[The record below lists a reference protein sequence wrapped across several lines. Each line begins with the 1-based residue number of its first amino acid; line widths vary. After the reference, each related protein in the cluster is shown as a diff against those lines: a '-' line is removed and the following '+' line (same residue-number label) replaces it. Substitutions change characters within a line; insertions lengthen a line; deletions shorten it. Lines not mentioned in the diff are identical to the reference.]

1 MAATEVI
8 TTTETSNVSANS
20 NIWSSAQDS
29 LRDSFSRAMNELIH
43 WLPKI
48 AAMTVVLVIG
58 YIVARL
64 VARAVTLLGE
74 RIGFQKAAERS
85 GLAKSMTNAGI
96 KRSVPAILGTLV
108 FWLLLCVFM
117 LAAFNVLGVQS
128 ITNFMTEVVD
138 YIPKLLVATVVIVVG
153 LLVASFLR
161 GVVATSAEQVGI
173 SYGDHLANACYFA
186 VALLTVHAA
195 LHHLGM
201 EFKLFENLVLISFAG
216 LAIGFG
222 LAFGLG
228 GRDVMAGI
236 LSGYYLRQRLQS
248 GDKVQVA
255 GFEGTVREVG
265 PVATIIETNEHG
277 LLNRHSVP
285 NTRMLNEAVR

>member
-1 MAATEVI
+1 MAAEIVE
-8 TTTETSNVSANS
+8 TTVNPETGNALQRTFTNAHTSLSEAFSNAWVEIIN
-20 NIWSSAQDS
+20 
-29 LRDSFSRAMNELIH
+29 

-48 AAMTVVLVIG
+48 VAMTVVIVIG

-64 VARAVTLLGE
+64 IARAVTLLGE
-74 RIGFQKAAERS
+74 RVGLQNAAERS
-85 GLAKSMTNAGI
+85 GLAKSMSAAGI
-96 KRSVPAILGTLV
+96 KRSVPAIFGTMV
-108 FWLLLCVFM
+108 FWLLMCVFM
-117 LAAFNVLGVQS
+117 LAAFNILGVPAV
-128 ITNFMTEVVD
+128 TTVMHEVVD
-138 YIPKLLVATVVIVVG
+138 FIPKLLVATVVVVVG

-173 SYGDHLANACYFA
+173 SYGEYLANACYFA
-186 VALLTVHAA
+186 LALLTIHAA
-195 LHHLGM
+195 LNHLGM
-201 EFKLFENLVLISFAG
+201 EFKLFENLVLICFAG

-222 LAFGLG
+222 LSFGLG

-248 GDKVQVA
+248 GDSVQVA